1 MKKLSFVLLPF
12 ILLGFMPGCSCSRK
26 DYNNNDNN
34 DKHEYPNMNEE
45 VFEVDI
51 PTKDVAIKEIKLLNV
66 PTQDVEIG
74 YLSYMGIKMSIDYV
88 DDTKATIPFT
98 EKLLNEDHYK
108 LLKTPGKKSID
119 FIFQGNHIS
128 FDVNLIEAKNPIYHK
143 VSYLDHSGNVLK
155 ESHHA
160 YLSNAVYNGPRVES
174 FYEGDHYYSFSG
186 KWDHQLDYVFC
197 DFKTKAIYNKLD
209 VRNHGFKYMNQ
220 YDVYTESGTQTVNSV
235 AFVDEYNPDGY
246 NVNNYALFYLGE
258 LENVE
263 VLSGETFYHQ
273 QGHFDKILGAV
284 DADDIVLDNITDT
297 IVNKGYRVGEK
308 EKSLACGFYNY
319 LAWIE
324 DPLWLK
330 INPARSHYDMPNGI
344 ASSIRSDFLINS
356 YQRKDGRYV
365 SFSSIIKDDVLTEIK
380 NDLEATDIQL
390 YTSESY
396 PTGYYRV
403 SYVIDVDLS
412 LQTLLYGMA
421 NESNHTMLLNP
432 QSSQLIPGYI
442 GGSLRPVL
450 SYSPTGTF
458 KEQKMNPIRYDVN
471 DLLSFFGTEA

>member
-1 MKKLSFVLLPF
+1 MKKLSFVLLPLL
-12 ILLGFMPGCSCSRK
+12 LLGFLPSCSGK
-26 DYNNNDNN
+26 SSGNNS
-34 DKHEYPNMNEE
+34 KYPNFDEDVYE
-45 VFEVDI
+45 ADI
-51 PTKDVAIKEIKLLNV
+51 PSKDVAIKEIKLINL
-66 PTQDVEIG
+66 PTGDVEIG
-74 YLSYMGIKMSIDYV
+74 YLSYMGIKMNVEYV
-88 DDTKATIPFT
+88 DGTKATIPFT
-98 EKLLNEDHYK
+98 EKLLSEEHYG

-119 FIFQGNHIS
+119 FIFQGNHLS
-128 FDVNLIEAKNPIYHK
+128 FDVNLVEAKNPMYHK
-143 VSYLDHSGNVLK
+143 VSYLDRYGNVLK
-155 ESHHA
+155 ESYHS

-197 DFKTKAIYNKLD
+197 DFETHAIYNQLD
-209 VRNHGFKYMNQ
+209 VRNHGFKYMSQ

-235 AFVDEYNPDGY
+235 AFVDDYNPDGY
-246 NVNNYALFYLGE
+246 NINNYALFYLGE

-263 VLSGETFYHQ
+263 ILSGETFYHQ
-273 QGHFDKILGAV
+273 EGHFDKILGAV
-284 DADDIVLDNITDT
+284 NPDDIVLDNITDT

-308 EKSLACGFYNY
+308 EKSVACGFYQY

-344 ASSIRSDFLINS
+344 ASSIKDFFLIKS

-365 SFSSIIKDDVLTEIK
+365 SFSSIIKDEVLSDIK
-380 NDLEATDIQL
+380 NDVEEKDIQL

-403 SYVIDVDLS
+403 SYVIDIDLS

-421 NESNHTMLLNP
+421 DDYNYTMLLNP

-458 KEQKMNPIRYDVN
+458 KEQKMNPISYDVN